1 MGYTSCNFL
10 VASITLESLNKSQNI
25 VIIILSADGIA
36 FPFVERGVCDI
47 SIVLT
52 EVSILLLLTLVPSL

>member
-10 VASITLESLNKSQNI
+10 VASITLESANKPQNI

-36 FPFVERGVCDI
+36 FSFAGKGVCDI

-52 EVSILLLLTLVPSL
+52 EVSILLLLTLVPPL